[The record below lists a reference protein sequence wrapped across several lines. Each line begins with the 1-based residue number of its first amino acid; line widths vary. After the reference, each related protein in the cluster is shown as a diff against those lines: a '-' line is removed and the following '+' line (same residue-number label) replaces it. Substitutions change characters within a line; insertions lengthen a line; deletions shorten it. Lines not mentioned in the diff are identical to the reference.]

1 LSVFAWIA
9 FALCAGAVFLRYALT
24 GDAHFLLYA
33 IPGLI
38 LLIAIPMALGWMSRK
53 SFARAEVSYD
63 EQARRYKIGKISESA
78 RGRAVR
84 ITGTVEKVSFRWL
97 NRPHFQVKDDT
108 GVIRV
113 VLFTSPEERVRK
125 GDRVEV
131 LGMVMKNIFDHRGQ
145 AVSAVRIQKTGP

>member
-1 LSVFAWIA
+1 MSIFAWIA

-24 GDAHFLLYA
+24 GDARFLLYA

-53 SFARAEVSYD
+53 SYAKAEVGYD
-63 EQARRYKIGKISESA
+63 DQARRYKIGQIAEST
-78 RGRAVR
+78 RGKAVR
-84 ITGTVEKVSFRWL
+84 ISGTVEKVSFRWL

-113 VLFTSPEERVRK
+113 VMFTSPEEHIRK

-131 LGMVMKNIFDHRGQ
+131 LGMVMKNIFDRRGQ